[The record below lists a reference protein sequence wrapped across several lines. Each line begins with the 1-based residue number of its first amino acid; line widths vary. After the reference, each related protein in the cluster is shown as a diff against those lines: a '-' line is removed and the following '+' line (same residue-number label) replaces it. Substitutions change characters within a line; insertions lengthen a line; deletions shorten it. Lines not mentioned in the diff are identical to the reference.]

1 MSSEDIFND
10 KPLPVVN
17 EKHVA
22 KAFSA
27 EHVFERSSASPDTVI
42 PSAASTD
49 EFPDE
54 PEPPTEP
61 MPEPE
66 PLDAEF
72 VEPQSSYGLSDPA
85 SLAAAGTGELHDPE
99 LAAQQAQKT
108 AQATLGSA
116 EGPALAQTPGPAPP
130 QTPGP
135 AATEAAAAAA
145 SLALVV
151 SNASLTPGDLSSIK
165 ASQPHL
171 AHLSQV
177 GLTQSDTWNE
187 QIKPRIEH
195 LQGQILEINDRL
207 DHLTT
212 RKYR

>member
-1 MSSEDIFND
+1 MSSEDSFDD
-10 KPLPVVN
+10 KPLPEVN
-17 EKHVA
+17 VKHVA
-22 KAFSA
+22 KASAA

-42 PSAASTD
+42 ASAASSD

-54 PEPPTEP
+54 PEPETEP
-61 MPEPE
+61 MPEPQ

-99 LAAQQAQKT
+99 LAEQQAQET

-116 EGPALAQTPGPAPP
+116 EDPAPAPTPGPA
-130 QTPGP
+130 G
-135 AATEAAAAAA
+135 AA

-151 SNASLTPGDLSSIK
+151 SNAPLTPGDLSSIK

-171 AHLSQV
+171 AHLAQV
-177 GLTQSDTWNE
+177 GLTQSDTWDE

>member
-1 MSSEDIFND
+1 LSSEDIFND

-22 KAFSA
+22 KSLSA

-42 PSAASTD
+42 PSVASTN

-54 PEPPTEP
+54 PEPETEP
-61 MPEPE
+61 MREPE

-99 LAAQQAQKT
+99 LAEQQAQAT

-116 EGPALAQTPGPAPP
+116 EDPTPTPTTPGP
-130 QTPGP
+130 
-135 AATEAAAAAA
+135 AAAA

-151 SNASLTPGDLSSIK
+151 SNGSLTPGDLSSIK

-171 AHLSQV
+171 AHLTQV
-177 GLTQSDTWNE
+177 GLTQSDTWEE

>member
-1 MSSEDIFND
+1 MSSEDSFDD
-10 KPLPVVN
+10 KPLPEVN
-17 EKHVA
+17 VKHVA
-22 KAFSA
+22 KASAA

-42 PSAASTD
+42 ESAASTN

-54 PEPPTEP
+54 PEPETEP
-61 MPEPE
+61 MPEPQ

-99 LAAQQAQKT
+99 LAEQQAQET

-116 EGPALAQTPGPAPP
+116 EDPTPAPTPGPA
-130 QTPGP
+130 G
-135 AATEAAAAAA
+135 AA

-151 SNASLTPGDLSSIK
+151 SNAPLTPGDLSSIK
-165 ASQPHL
+165 SSQPHL
-171 AHLSQV
+171 AHLAQV
-177 GLTQSDTWNE
+177 GLTQSDTWDE

>member
-27 EHVFERSSASPDTVI
+27 EHVFERSSASPETVI

-66 PLDAEF
+66 PLDADF

-85 SLAAAGTGELHDPE
+85 SLAAAGTGELQDPE

-135 AATEAAAAAA
+135 AATEAATATA

-177 GLTQSDTWNE
+177 GLTQSDTWDE

>member
-27 EHVFERSSASPDTVI
+27 EHVFERSSASPETVI

-66 PLDAEF
+66 PLDADF

-116 EGPALAQTPGPAPP
+116 EGPALAQTPGPA
-130 QTPGP
+130 
-135 AATEAAAAAA
+135 ATATATATA

-177 GLTQSDTWNE
+177 GLTQSDTWDE

>member
-27 EHVFERSSASPDTVI
+27 EHVFERSSASPETVI

-66 PLDAEF
+66 PLDADF

-85 SLAAAGTGELHDPE
+85 SLAAAGTGQLHDPE

-108 AQATLGSA
+108 AQATVGST
-116 EGPALAQTPGPAPP
+116 EGPAPALAQTPGPA
-130 QTPGP
+130 
-135 AATEAAAAAA
+135 AAEAAAATATATA
-145 SLALVV
+145 SLAFVV
-151 SNASLTPGDLSSIK
+151 SNASLTLGDLSSIK
-165 ASQPHL
+165 SSQPHL

>member
-1 MSSEDIFND
+1 
-10 KPLPVVN
+10 
-17 EKHVA
+17 
-22 KAFSA
+22 
-27 EHVFERSSASPDTVI
+27 
-42 PSAASTD
+42 
-49 EFPDE
+49 
-54 PEPPTEP
+54 

-85 SLAAAGTGELHDPE
+85 SLAAAGTGQLHDPE

-108 AQATLGSA
+108 AQATVGST
-116 EGPALAQTPGPAPP
+116 EGPAPALA

-151 SNASLTPGDLSSIK
+151 SNASLTLGDLSSIK
-165 ASQPHL
+165 SSQPHL

-177 GLTQSDTWNE
+177 GLTQSDTWDE

>member
-54 PEPPTEP
+54 PEPPAEP

-108 AQATLGSA
+108 AQATIGST
-116 EGPALAQTPGPAPP
+116 EGPAPALAQTPGPAA
-130 QTPGP
+130 
-135 AATEAAAAAA
+135 AATEAAAATQ

-151 SNASLTPGDLSSIK
+151 SNASLTLGDLSSIT

>member
-66 PLDAEF
+66 PLDADF

-85 SLAAAGTGELHDPE
+85 SLAAAGTGELQDPE

-108 AQATLGSA
+108 AQATVGST
-116 EGPALAQTPGPAPP
+116 EGPAPALA

-135 AATEAAAAAA
+135 AATEAAAATATATA

-177 GLTQSDTWNE
+177 GLTQSDTWDE

>member
-85 SLAAAGTGELHDPE
+85 SLAATGTGQLHDPE

-116 EGPALAQTPGPAPP
+116 EGPALAQTPGPA
-130 QTPGP
+130 
-135 AATEAAAAAA
+135 ATEAA

>member
-27 EHVFERSSASPDTVI
+27 EHVFERSSASPETVI

-116 EGPALAQTPGPAPP
+116 PGPTPGPGPGSG
-130 QTPGP
+130 QTPV
-135 AATEAAAAAA
+135 AAAAAAA

-187 QIKPRIEH
+187 QIKPWIEH
-195 LQGQILEINDRL
+195 LQGKILEINDRL

>member
-85 SLAAAGTGELHDPE
+85 SLAAAGTGQLHDPE
-99 LAAQQAQKT
+99 LAVQQAQKT
-108 AQATLGSA
+108 AQATVGST
-116 EGPALAQTPGPAPP
+116 EGPAPALAQTPGPAA
-130 QTPGP
+130 

-145 SLALVV
+145 AATQSLALVV
-151 SNASLTPGDLSSIK
+151 SNASLTLGDLSSIK
-165 ASQPHL
+165 SSQPHL

-177 GLTQSDTWNE
+177 GLTQSDTWDE

>member
-27 EHVFERSSASPDTVI
+27 EHVFERSSASPETVI

-85 SLAAAGTGELHDPE
+85 SLAAAGTGQLHDPE

-108 AQATLGSA
+108 AQATVGST
-116 EGPALAQTPGPAPP
+116 EGPAPALAQTPGPAA
-130 QTPGP
+130 

-145 SLALVV
+145 TQSLALVV
-151 SNASLTPGDLSSIK
+151 SNASLTLGDLSSIK
-165 ASQPHL
+165 SSQPHL

-177 GLTQSDTWNE
+177 GLTQSDTWDE

>member
-1 MSSEDIFND
+1 MSSEDTFND
-10 KPLPVVN
+10 KPLVAAGA
-17 EKHVA
+17 KDVA
-22 KAFSA
+22 KASAA

-54 PEPPTEP
+54 PEPETEP
-61 MPEPE
+61 MREPE

-99 LAAQQAQKT
+99 LVAKEAQET

-116 EGPALAQTPGPAPP
+116 KGTTPAQGP
-130 QTPGP
+130 
-135 AATEAAAAAA
+135 AAAA

-151 SNASLTPGDLSSIK
+151 SNAPLTPGDLSSIK

-171 AHLSQV
+171 AHLAQV
-177 GLTQSDTWNE
+177 GLTQSDTWDK

>member
-85 SLAAAGTGELHDPE
+85 SLAAAGTGQLHDPE

-116 EGPALAQTPGPAPP
+116 EGPALAQTPGPA
-130 QTPGP
+130 
-135 AATEAAAAAA
+135 ATEAATATA

-177 GLTQSDTWNE
+177 GLTQSDTWDE

>member
-1 MSSEDIFND
+1 MSSEDSFDD
-10 KPLPVVN
+10 KPLPKVN

-22 KAFSA
+22 KALA
-27 EHVFERSSASPDTVI
+27 AVHVFERSSASPDTVI
-42 PSAASTD
+42 QSAASTD

-54 PEPPTEP
+54 PEPETEP
-61 MPEPE
+61 MPEPQ
-66 PLDAEF
+66 PLDADF
-72 VEPQSSYGLSDPA
+72 VDPQSSYGLSDPA

-99 LAAQQAQKT
+99 LAEQQAQKT

-116 EGPALAQTPGPAPP
+116 QDLTLAPSPSPSP
-130 QTPGP
+130 SP
-135 AATEAAAAAA
+135 AAAA

-151 SNASLTPGDLSSIK
+151 SNANLTRGDLSSIK

-171 AHLSQV
+171 AHLAQV
-177 GLTQSDTWNE
+177 GLTQSDTWE
-187 QIKPRIEH
+187 EHIKPRIEH
-195 LQGQILEINDRL
+195 LQEQILEINDRL

>member
-10 KPLPVVN
+10 KPLVVLGS
-17 EKHVA
+17 KDVA
-22 KAFSA
+22 KASSA
-27 EHVFERSSASPDTVI
+27 EHVFERSSASPGTVI
-42 PSAASTD
+42 PSASSTD

-54 PEPPTEP
+54 PEPEKEP
-61 MPEPE
+61 MGEPE
-66 PLDAEF
+66 PLDADF
-72 VEPQSSYGLSDPA
+72 VGPQSSYGLSDPA

-99 LAAQQAQKT
+99 LAAQEAQKT
-108 AQATLGSA
+108 AKATLGSA
-116 EGPALAQTPGPAPP
+116 PGPTPGSGPGSGQTPVA
-130 QTPGP
+130 
-135 AATEAAAAAA
+135 AAAAAA

-151 SNASLTPGDLSSIK
+151 SNASLTSGDLSSIK

-171 AHLSQV
+171 AHLAQV
-177 GLTQSDTWNE
+177 GLTQSDTWDE

>member
-108 AQATLGSA
+108 AQATVGST
-116 EGPALAQTPGPAPP
+116 EGPAPALAQTPGPAA
-130 QTPGP
+130 
-135 AATEAAAAAA
+135 AATEAAAE

-151 SNASLTPGDLSSIK
+151 SNASLTLGDLSSIK
-165 ASQPHL
+165 SSQPHL

>member
-27 EHVFERSSASPDTVI
+27 EHVFERSSASSDTVI

-85 SLAAAGTGELHDPE
+85 SLAAAGTGQLHDPE
-99 LAAQQAQKT
+99 LAVQQAQKT
-108 AQATLGSA
+108 AQATVGST
-116 EGPALAQTPGPAPP
+116 EGPAPALAQTPGPA
-130 QTPGP
+130 
-135 AATEAAAAAA
+135 AAAAATQ

-165 ASQPHL
+165 SSQPHL

-177 GLTQSDTWNE
+177 GLTQSDTWDE

>member
-54 PEPPTEP
+54 PEPPAEP

-85 SLAAAGTGELHDPE
+85 SLAAAGTGQLHDPE

-108 AQATLGSA
+108 AQATVGST
-116 EGPALAQTPGPAPP
+116 EGPAPALAHAPGPAA
-130 QTPGP
+130 
-135 AATEAAAAAA
+135 AATEAAAATA

-151 SNASLTPGDLSSIK
+151 SNASLTLGDLSSIT

>member
-10 KPLPVVN
+10 KPLP
-17 EKHVA
+17 ELGAKDAA
-22 KAFSA
+22 KASVA
-27 EHVFERSSASPDTVI
+27 EHVFERSSASPATVI
-42 PSAASTD
+42 PSASSTD

-54 PEPPTEP
+54 PEPETEP
-61 MPEPE
+61 MGEPE

-99 LAAQQAQKT
+99 LATQQAQET
-108 AQATLGSA
+108 AQATLG
-116 EGPALAQTPGPAPP
+116 LAPGPTPDPDPGAAP
-130 QTPGP
+130 
-135 AATEAAAAAA
+135 

-151 SNASLTPGDLSSIK
+151 SNAPLTPGDLPSIK

-171 AHLSQV
+171 AHLAQV
-177 GLTQSDTWNE
+177 GLTQSDTWDK

>member
-27 EHVFERSSASPDTVI
+27 EHVFERSSASPETVI

-85 SLAAAGTGELHDPE
+85 SLAAAGTGQLHDPE

-108 AQATLGSA
+108 AQATVGST
-116 EGPALAQTPGPAPP
+116 EGPAPALAQTPGPAA
-130 QTPGP
+130 

-145 SLALVV
+145 TQSLALVV
-151 SNASLTPGDLSSIK
+151 SNASLTLGDLSSIK
-165 ASQPHL
+165 SSQPHL

>member
-10 KPLPVVN
+10 KPLVVLGS
-17 EKHVA
+17 KDVA
-22 KAFSA
+22 KASSA

-42 PSAASTD
+42 PSASSTD

-54 PEPPTEP
+54 PEPETEP
-61 MPEPE
+61 MREPE
-66 PLDAEF
+66 PLDADF

-116 EGPALAQTPGPAPP
+116 PGPTPGPGPGP
-130 QTPGP
+130 GQTPV
-135 AATEAAAAAA
+135 AAAAAAA

-151 SNASLTPGDLSSIK
+151 SNASLTSGDLSSIK

-171 AHLSQV
+171 AHLAQV
-177 GLTQSDTWNE
+177 GLTQSDTWDE

>member
-1 MSSEDIFND
+1 MSSEDSFDD
-10 KPLPVVN
+10 KPLPEVN
-17 EKHVA
+17 VKHVA
-22 KAFSA
+22 KASAA

-42 PSAASTD
+42 ESAASTN

-54 PEPPTEP
+54 PEPETEP
-61 MPEPE
+61 MPEPQ

-99 LAAQQAQKT
+99 LAEQQAQET
-108 AQATLGSA
+108 AQATLGSSA
-116 EGPALAQTPGPAPP
+116 EDPTPAPAPGPA
-130 QTPGP
+130 G
-135 AATEAAAAAA
+135 AA

-151 SNASLTPGDLSSIK
+151 SNAPLTPGDLSSIK

-171 AHLSQV
+171 AHLAQV
-177 GLTQSDTWNE
+177 GLTQSDTWDE

>member
-1 MSSEDIFND
+1 MSSEDSFDD
-10 KPLPVVN
+10 KPLPKVN

-22 KAFSA
+22 KASAA
-27 EHVFERSSASPDTVI
+27 EHVFERSSASHDTVI
-42 PSAASTD
+42 QSAASTD
-49 EFPDE
+49 EFPNE
-54 PEPPTEP
+54 PEPETEP
-61 MPEPE
+61 MPEPQ

-72 VEPQSSYGLSDPA
+72 VEPQSSYGLLDPA
-85 SLAAAGTGELHDPE
+85 SLAAAGTGELHNPE
-99 LAAQQAQKT
+99 LAEQQPQET

-116 EGPALAQTPGPAPP
+116 KDPTLTPTPTPGP
-130 QTPGP
+130 
-135 AATEAAAAAA
+135 AAAA

-151 SNASLTPGDLSSIK
+151 SNATLTPGDLSSIE

-171 AHLSQV
+171 AHLAQV
-177 GLTQSDTWNE
+177 GLTQSDTWEE

-195 LQGQILEINDRL
+195 LQEQILEINDRL

>member
-10 KPLPVVN
+10 KPLVVLGS
-17 EKHVA
+17 KDVA
-22 KAFSA
+22 KASSA
-27 EHVFERSSASPDTVI
+27 EHVFQRSSASPDTVI
-42 PSAASTD
+42 PSASSTD

-54 PEPPTEP
+54 PEPETEP
-61 MPEPE
+61 MRDPE
-66 PLDAEF
+66 PLDTEF

-85 SLAAAGTGELHDPE
+85 SLAAAGTSELHDPE
-99 LAAQQAQKT
+99 LAAQQAQET

-116 EGPALAQTPGPAPP
+116 PGPTPGPGPGP
-130 QTPGP
+130 GQTPV
-135 AATEAAAAAA
+135 AAAAAAA

-151 SNASLTPGDLSSIK
+151 SNASLTSGDLSSIK

-171 AHLSQV
+171 AHLAQV
-177 GLTQSDTWNE
+177 GLTQSDTWDE

-212 RKYR
+212 RKHR

>member
-27 EHVFERSSASPDTVI
+27 EHVFERSSASPETVI

-61 MPEPE
+61 MPEPQ
-66 PLDAEF
+66 PLDADF

-85 SLAAAGTGELHDPE
+85 SLAAAGTGELQDPE

-116 EGPALAQTPGPAPP
+116 EGPAPP

-135 AATEAAAAAA
+135 AAAATATA

-177 GLTQSDTWNE
+177 GLTQSDTWDE

>member
-108 AQATLGSA
+108 AQATVGST
-116 EGPALAQTPGPAPP
+116 EGPAPALAQTPGPAA
-130 QTPGP
+130 

-151 SNASLTPGDLSSIK
+151 SNASLTLGDLSSIT